1 MKPMDAALSGIPA
14 WALVALGVVVVV
26 QLTLD
31 VIALLDLY
39 RRPSEQVIFGNK
51 WIWVAIVLLV
61 NTIGPIIYL
70 LAGRRRDVVA
80 VETFP
85 SMPTTVRPGRV
96 ADTLYGSHEH
106 PDPR

>member
-1 MKPMDAALSGIPA
+1 MKPMDAILSGIPV

-39 RRPSEQVIFGNK
+39 RRPSEQVVFGNK

-61 NTIGPIIYL
+61 NTIGAIIYL
-70 LAGRRRDVVA
+70 VAGRRPDVVA
-80 VETFP
+80 VEAVP
-85 SMPTTVRPGRV
+85 STPTTVRPGTV
-96 ADTLYGSHEH
+96 ADALYGTPEH